1 MGVGQIK
8 SRFTKLSKKKRWWLG
23 GGGGGEETDRGRSH
37 PPHGKSRPQSERG
50 RDGGKRRRR
59 RKRGRSHGAPIRQ
72 RSAELKRKEI
82 VCLPFVVTARVA
94 CPEVTHRVG
103 PAIWWH

>member
-1 MGVGQIK
+1 MVVGG
-8 SRFTKLSKKKRWWLG
+8 G
-23 GGGGGEETDRGRSH
+23 GGGGGEEKDRGRSH

-50 RDGGKRRRR
+50 MDGRKRERRRRRR
-59 RKRGRSHGAPIRQ
+59 RKRGRSQGAPIRQ

-103 PAIWWH
+103 PAI